1 MPGKIKI
8 NERERQQK
16 TNTKE
21 QMGETI
27 YSGSESWIILLHV

>member
-1 MPGKIKI
+1 MKEKGNKK
-8 NERERQQK
+8 Q
-16 TNTKE
+16 TKE